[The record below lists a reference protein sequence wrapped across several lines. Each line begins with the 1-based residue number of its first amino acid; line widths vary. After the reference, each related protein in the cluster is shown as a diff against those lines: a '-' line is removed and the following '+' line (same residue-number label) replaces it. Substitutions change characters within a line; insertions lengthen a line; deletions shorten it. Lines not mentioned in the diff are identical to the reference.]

1 MSRLESF
8 IRRMSAQ
15 RDILDSLPGR
25 LAGVP
30 GLVAEFG
37 LGNARTYDHLRERF
51 PERRIVVFESVVVDG
66 IRPRPA
72 PDDFVVGDIRD
83 TAAAWPD
90 GCAALVHSD
99 IGSGDAATDATL
111 QAWLPRL
118 VARLLVPGGFAVS
131 GCALLHPRLRPEPLP
146 PGVAEGRYHVLRRV
160 EMRRD
165 EDPRAIG

>member
-1 MSRLESF
+1 MSRLDSF

-15 RDILDSLPGR
+15 RDILDALPRR
-25 LAGVP
+25 LVGVP
-30 GLVAEFG
+30 GLVLEFG

-51 PERRIVVFESVVVDG
+51 PERRVVVFESVVVEG
-66 IRPRPA
+66 VRPRPA

-99 IGSGDAATDATL
+99 IESGDAGADAGL
-111 QAWLPRL
+111 QAWLPAL
-118 VARLLVPGGFAVS
+118 VARLLAPGGFAVS
-131 GCALLHPRLRPEPLP
+131 GSALPDPRLRPEPLP

-160 EMRRD
+160 QRSF
-165 EDPRAIG
+165 GG

>member
-15 RDILDSLPGR
+15 RDILDRLPPR

-30 GLVAEFG
+30 GLVIEFG
-37 LGNARTYDHLRERF
+37 LGSARTYDHLRERF
-51 PERRIVVFESVVVDG
+51 PERRIVVFESVFVDSV
-66 IRPRPA
+66 RPRPA
-72 PDDFVVGDIRD
+72 PDDFVLGDLRD

-99 IGSGDAATDATL
+99 IESGDSASDATL
-111 QAWLPRL
+111 EAWLPRL

-131 GCALLHPRLRPEPLP
+131 GCALHDPHLEPEPLP
-146 PGVAEGRYHVLRRV
+146 PGIAEGRYHLLRRIV
-160 EMRRD
+160 V
-165 EDPRAIG
+165 